1 MTLTAGTKL
10 DGYEIIE
17 PLGAGGMGEVYRA
30 RDSVLKRDIA
40 IKVLPSE
47 FSRDPDR
54 LRRFKQEA
62 QAAAA
67 LNHPNILVIYQ
78 FGAFGDAPY
87 LASELLEGSTL
98 RGQLAR
104 SPIPAR
110 KAIDYGVQ
118 IARGL
123 AAAHEKGIVHRDL
136 KPENIFITKDE
147 RAKILD
153 FGLAMFT
160 QADAASP
167 DSDTVTVE
175 EHTHPG
181 QILGTVGYMSPE
193 QVRGKTADHRT
204 DIFAFGAILYE
215 MVTNKRAFRKPTL
228 PETMTAILN
237 EEPPDIS
244 QIMPGTAPGLM
255 RVMRRCLE
263 KDPERR
269 FQSASDLAF
278 ALESLSDS
286 GNASGTEV
294 PRPAHQP
301 GRFRMAIVVVIAFLI
316 CLAVAITYVWT
327 RPPAVP
333 LLSNYV
339 RLTTDGQPK
348 SIVGTDGSRLYL
360 FLGEAGSAHGLAQM
374 SVTGGEIQKLPI
386 LSPDMVPFGI
396 SPGGSHVLAGQTQ
409 VYNAGSP
416 LLSIPIL
423 GGSPRRVGN
432 ILVQNAALSHEG
444 TQLAYTLGG
453 DLFVASA
460 DGSNPQKIL
469 SVNNSKEYLLNVAWS
484 PKDDRLRFA
493 RSNFSSNAMWEIHT
507 DGSKLHPLLAPWIVL
522 PAENGEMTWTPDGKD
537 FLYVSRGQIWMLD
550 EKSALFHGEI
560 KPVQLTSS
568 PLVLSNPTP
577 SRDGKKLFAVGYDQ
591 RGELMRFDM
600 KSRQFMP
607 FLGSISAEFA
617 SFSPD
622 GQWVAYVLYPE
633 ETLWRSK
640 LDGTE
645 RLQLTNQPA
654 EAGLPRWSADS
665 KNILVPLY
673 SYPGPSQIS
682 VIPRDGGTQQ
692 ALLPNDPLVQ
702 LDAAW
707 SPDGKR
713 LVIGGSPTD
722 PSVAIRILDLA
733 TGHVETLPGS
743 QGLFS
748 PRWSRDGHYLAGL
761 TADQR
766 RMMLF
771 QFSKPSWKELANGS
785 QLGWLEWSRD
795 GNFIYYL
802 EQAGTISI
810 RRIRI
815 SDSSVEI
822 VRDLKDFPLTGVWGN
837 SLTLAPDD
845 SPLLLRN
852 IGTHDVYS
860 LDLKEP

>member
-10 DGYEIIE
+10 DGYEILGL
-17 PLGAGGMGEVYRA
+17 LGAGGMGEVYRA

-40 IKVLPSE
+40 IKVLPSV
-47 FSRDPDR
+47 FSGDPDR
-54 LRRFKQEA
+54 LRRFEQEA

-67 LNHPNILVIYQ
+67 LNHPNILVVYR
-78 FGAFGDAPY
+78 FGAFGGTRY

-104 SPIPAR
+104 SPIPVR

-136 KPENIFITKDE
+136 KPENIFITKDQ

-167 DSDTVTVE
+167 DGETVTLE
-175 EHTHPG
+175 AHTHPG

-215 MVTNKRAFRKPTL
+215 TGKRAFRKPTS

-244 QIMPGTAPGLM
+244 QIVPGTAPGLL
-255 RVMRRCLE
+255 RVIRRCLE

-286 GNASGTEV
+286 NDASGTEV

-301 GRFRMAIVVVIAFLI
+301 GRFRMAIVVVVAFLI

-333 LLSNYV
+333 ILSNYV

-360 FLGEAGSAHGLAQM
+360 FLGESGSAHSLAQM

-386 LSPDMVPFGI
+386 LSSDMVPFGV
-396 SPGGSHVLAGQTQ
+396 SPEGSHVLAGQTH

-416 LLSIPIL
+416 LFSVPIL
-423 GGSPRRVGN
+423 GGSPRRLGN
-432 ILVQNAALSHEG
+432 VLVQNAALSHEG
-444 TQLAYTLGG
+444 TRLAYTLGE
-453 DLFVASA
+453 DLFLASA
-460 DGSNPQKIL
+460 DGSNPQKIF
-469 SVNNSKEYLLNVAWS
+469 SVNNPKEYLPNVAWS
-484 PKDDRLRFA
+484 PEDDRLRFA

-507 DGSKLHPLLAPWIVL
+507 DGSKLRPLLPKWKML
-522 PAENGEMTWTPDGKD
+522 PSESGEMTWTADGKH
-537 FLYVSRGQIWMLD
+537 FLYVSKGQIWTLE
-550 EKSALFHGEI
+550 EKGALFQREI

-568 PLVLSNPTP
+568 PLILSNPTP
-577 SRDGKKLFAVGYDQ
+577 SRDGKKVFAVGYDR
-591 RGELMRFDM
+591 RGELIRYDMR
-600 KSRQFMP
+600 SRQFIP
-607 FLGSISAEFA
+607 FLGGISAEFI

-640 LDGTE
+640 VDGTE
-645 RLQLTNQPA
+645 RLQLTNAPT
-654 EAGLPRWSADS
+654 EVLSPRWSPDS
-665 KNILVPLY
+665 KKILVSFY
-673 SYPGPSQIS
+673 SYPGPAQIS
-682 VIPRDGGTQQ
+682 VIPRDGGTPEP
-692 ALLPNDPLVQ
+692 LLPNDPLIQ
-702 LDAAW
+702 QDATW
-707 SPDGKR
+707 SPDGER
-713 LVIGGSPTD
+713 LVIGGNPTD
-722 PSVAIRILDLA
+722 PSVNLRMLDLA

-743 QGLFS
+743 RGVFS
-748 PRWSRDGHYLAGL
+748 PRWSPDGHYIAGF
-761 TADQR
+761 TADQTR
-766 RMMLF
+766 LMLF
-771 QFSKPSWKELANGS
+771 NFQKQSWKELAKVP

-795 GNFIYYL
+795 GRQIYYL
-802 EQAGTISI
+802 EYAGNISV

-815 SDSSVEI
+815 SDGSIEI
-822 VRDLKDFPLTGVWGN
+822 VRDLKDIPLTGMWN
-837 SLTLAPDD
+837 SSLTLAPDD

>member
-1 MTLTAGTKL
+1 MTLTAGTKI
-10 DGYEIIE
+10 DGYEVLG

-30 RDSVLKRDIA
+30 RDSALKRDVA

-54 LRRFKQEA
+54 LRRFEQEA

-67 LNHPNILVIYQ
+67 LNHPNILVVYQ
-78 FGAFGDAPY
+78 FGIFGDAPY
-87 LASELLEGSTL
+87 LVSELFEGSTM
-98 RGQLAR
+98 RGQLGR
-104 SPIPAR
+104 GPIPAR

-118 IARGL
+118 IACGL

-136 KPENIFITKDE
+136 KPENIFITKDQ

-153 FGLAMFT
+153 FGLAKLT
-160 QADAASP
+160 QVDAATL
-167 DSDTVTVE
+167 DGDAVTLEV
-175 EHTHPG
+175 HTHPG
-181 QILGTVGYMSPE
+181 QVLGTVGYMSPE
-193 QVRGKTADHRT
+193 QVRGKTVDHRT
-204 DIFAFGAILYE
+204 DIFAFGAVLYE
-215 MVTNKRAFRKPTL
+215 MVTGNRAFQRPTS

-244 QIMPGTAPGLM
+244 QSMPGTPPGLL
-255 RVMRRCLE
+255 RVIRRCLE

-278 ALESLSDS
+278 ALESLSGS
-286 GNASGTEV
+286 GIASGSEV

-301 GRFRMAIVVVIAFLI
+301 GRFRMSIVFVVAFLT

-327 RPPAVP
+327 RPSGVP
-333 LLSNYV
+333 ILTNYV

-360 FLGEAGSAHGLAQM
+360 FLGDAGSAHGLAQM

-386 LSPDMVPFGI
+386 LSPDMIPFGV
-396 SPGGSHVLAGQTQ
+396 SPEGSHVLAGQTQ
-409 VYNAGSP
+409 ANKAGSP

-432 ILVQNAALSHEG
+432 IVVQTAALSHDG
-444 TQLAYTLGG
+444 KQLAYTLGG
-453 DLFVASA
+453 DLFVASG
-460 DGSNPQKIL
+460 DGSTPRKIF
-469 SVNNSKEYLLNVAWS
+469 SVNNPKEYLPSVAWS
-484 PKDDRLRFA
+484 SKDDRLRFA

-507 DGSKLHPLLAPWIVL
+507 DGSKLHPLLAPWRML
-522 PAENGEMTWTPDGKD
+522 PSDNAEMTWAPDDKD
-537 FLYVSRGQIWMLD
+537 FLYVSRGQIWMLE
-550 EKSALFHGEI
+550 EKSALFHREI

-568 PLVLSNPTP
+568 PLVLSNPTL
-577 SRDGKKLFAVGYDQ
+577 SRDGKKLFVVGYDQ

-600 KSRQFMP
+600 KSLQLLP
-607 FLGSISAEFA
+607 FLGGISAEFV

-622 GQWVAYVLYPE
+622 GRWVAYVLYPD

-645 RLQLTNQPA
+645 RLQLTNEPS
-654 EAGLPRWSADS
+654 EVLLPRWSPDS
-665 KNILVPLY
+665 TKILFSFY
-673 SYPGPSQIS
+673 SYPGPAQIAMIS
-682 VIPRDGGTQQ
+682 RDGGTPQP
-692 ALLPNDPLVQ
+692 LLPNDPLIQ
-702 LDAAW
+702 QDAAW
-707 SPDGKR
+707 SPDGER
-713 LVIGGSPTD
+713 LVIGGNPTD
-722 PSVAIRILDLA
+722 PSVTIRMLDLA
-733 TGHVETLPGS
+733 TDRVETLTGS
-743 QGLFS
+743 QGIFS
-748 PRWSRDGHYLAGL
+748 PRWSPDGLYLAGL
-761 TADQR
+761 TVDQT

-771 QFSKPSWKELANGS
+771 NFQEQSWKELVHGS
-785 QLGWLEWSRD
+785 QLDWLEWSRD
-795 GNFIYYL
+795 GRHVYYL
-802 EQAGTISI
+802 EQAGTTSI

-822 VRDLKDFPLTGVWGN
+822 VRDLKDLPLTGLWGS
-837 SLTLAPDD
+837 SLSLAPDD

>member
-1 MTLTAGTKL
+1 MTLAAGTKIE
-10 DGYEIIE
+10 GYEVLG

-30 RDSVLKRDIA
+30 RDSALKRDVA
-40 IKVLPSE
+40 IKVLPSV

-54 LRRFKQEA
+54 LRRFEQEA

-67 LNHPNILVIYQ
+67 LNHPNILVVYQ
-78 FGAFGDAPY
+78 FGIFGDAPY
-87 LASELLEGSTL
+87 LVSELLEGSTL

-104 SPIPAR
+104 SPIPAH

-118 IARGL
+118 LACGL

-136 KPENIFITKDE
+136 KPENIFITKDQ

-153 FGLAMFT
+153 FGLAKLT
-160 QADAASP
+160 QADAATP
-167 DSDTVTVE
+167 DGDTITLE
-175 EHTHPG
+175 EQTRPG
-181 QILGTVGYMSPE
+181 EVLGTVGYMSPE
-193 QVRGKTADHRT
+193 QVRGKGVDHRT

-215 MVTNKRAFRKPTL
+215 MVTSKRAFQKPTL

-237 EEPPDIS
+237 EEPPEIS
-244 QIMPGTAPGLM
+244 QSMLGTPPGLL

-286 GNASGTEV
+286 GIASGTEV

-301 GRFRMAIVVVIAFLI
+301 GRFRMAIVFVVAFLI
-316 CLAVAITYVWT
+316 CLAVATTYVLT

-333 LLSNYV
+333 LLTNYV

-374 SVTGGEIQKLPI
+374 SMTGGEVQKLPI
-386 LSPDMVPFGI
+386 LSPDMVPFGV
-396 SPGGSHVLAGQTQ
+396 SPEGSNVLAGQTQ

-453 DLFVASA
+453 DLFVTSA
-460 DGSNPQKIL
+460 DGSKPQKIF
-469 SVNNSKEYLLNVAWS
+469 SVNNPTEYLINVAWS
-484 PKDDRLRFA
+484 PKGDRLRFA
-493 RSNFSSNAMWEIHT
+493 RSNFSSTAMWEIQP
-507 DGSKLHPLLAPWIVL
+507 DGSKLYPLLAPWRLL
-522 PAENGEMTWTPDGKD
+522 PSENGEMTWTPDGKT
-537 FLYVSRGQIWMLD
+537 FLYVSRGQIWMLE
-550 EKSALFHGEI
+550 EKSALFHREI
-560 KPVQLTSS
+560 KSVQLTSS

-600 KSRQFMP
+600 KSRQFTP
-607 FLGSISAEFA
+607 FLGGISAEFA

-633 ETLWRSK
+633 GTLWRSK

-645 RLQLTNQPA
+645 RLQLTKEPT
-654 EAGLPRWSADS
+654 EAGLPRWSPDG
-665 KNILVPLY
+665 KKILVSLY
-673 SYPGPSQIS
+673 SYPGPAQIS
-682 VIPRDGGTQQ
+682 VIPSDGGAQQ

-702 LDAAW
+702 LDTAW

-713 LVIGGSPTD
+713 LVIGGNATD
-722 PSVAIRILDLA
+722 PSVAIRMLDLA

-748 PRWSRDGHYLAGL
+748 PRWSPDGHYLAGL
-761 TADQR
+761 TTDQT

-771 QFSKPSWKELANGS
+771 NFQEQSWKELVNGS

-795 GNFIYYL
+795 GHHVYYL

-810 RRIRI
+810 RKIRI
-815 SDSSVEI
+815 SDGSVEN

-837 SLTLAPDD
+837 SLSLAPDD